1 MATLEEL
8 SDALMNA
15 HKAGDTAAAKQLADA
30 IVAMRA
36 GPASAPAPAAQPER
50 SWLRAAGDLIGNP
63 LDAPRQLGLSA
74 RYGLEG
80 LGQAAQVVSE
90 PIRYVTDRLTG
101 STGKTRPAGMLAS
114 DLADTI
120 GLPKPADPN
129 ERVIGDAAR
138 LVAGGGGMLGAARG
152 AAQAGGMLGS
162 AGQTLGANPLQQL
175 ISAGGAGLAG
185 GAAREGGAGEGTQ
198 AVAALLGGLAAP
210 AAAAGVERGARAVR
224 NLVTPPRM
232 ENVDQRIELILRSQG
247 VDWKSVGERAR
258 QAMRAEVAQ
267 AMRTG
272 RDLDPAA
279 VRRLAD
285 FAQVPGVTPTRGAL
299 TLDPVQITR
308 ERNLAKMGANTA
320 DPGLQ
325 RLAQAEQANNAAL
338 IEALNS
344 AGARNAPDAFA
355 AGSSVL
361 GALNRSIDRSKSTI
375 GTLYDRA
382 RDNAGRSAP
391 LDGAAFTTRAN
402 TLIDD
407 AMVGGAL
414 PPAVAQRMNQVA
426 RGEVPFTVDF
436 AEQFKTQIGKLQR
449 NTNDGQ
455 ARYALGLVRQA
466 LDETPVVGMGAQGPA
481 AGARGVSGGLPGVPG
496 DTALGEG
503 AISAFNRARRANRA
517 FMSRVENTPALAA
530 AMDGAQ
536 PDQFVQRFITGQG
549 ATVKDVRALR
559 RAVANDP
566 QTLQAVRGQIVDHLK
581 RQALSGAA
589 DETGNFSQ
597 AAYNR
602 AFNAIGERKLSAFF
616 EPAEI
621 EQLKAVG
628 KVASYL
634 QAQPRGSAVNNSNS
648 GALVLGR
655 GIDMMGGLTSKLP
668 LGLNTT
674 ITGLL
679 QGGQQ
684 RSALNVPPSLL
695 APQVATPAMQRLL
708 MPGIASGLF
717 ATQVVPQG
725 EDR

>member
-36 GPASAPAPAAQPER
+36 APAQPSAPEPQER
-50 SWLRAAGDLIGNP
+50 SWLRAVGDFVGNP
-63 LDAPRQLGLSA
+63 LDAPRQIGLTA

-80 LGQAAQVVSE
+80 LGQAAQIVTE

-101 STGKTRPAGMLAS
+101 STGKTRPAGVLAS
-114 DLADTI
+114 DLADTL
-120 GLPKPADPN
+120 GLPKPADAN

-138 LVAGGGGMLGAARG
+138 LVAGGGGMLGAAG
-152 AAQAGGMLGS
+152 AAARAGGTMQ
-162 AGQTLGANPLQQL
+162 AVGQTLAANPVQQL

-185 GAAREGGAGEGTQ
+185 GAAREGGGSDGVQ
-198 AVAALLGGLAAP
+198 AAAALVGGLAAP
-210 AAAAGVERGARAVR
+210 AAAAGVDRGARALR

-247 VDWKSVGERAR
+247 VDWKGIGERAR
-258 QAMRAEVAQ
+258 QALRIEVAQ

-308 ERNLAKMGANTA
+308 ERNLAKMGANSG

-325 RLAQAEQANNAAL
+325 RLAQAEQTNNAAL

-355 AGSSVL
+355 TGSTVL
-361 GALNRSIDRSKSTI
+361 GALNNNIERSKSTI
-375 GTLYDRA
+375 GRLYDRA
-382 RDNAGRSAP
+382 RDSAGRSAP
-391 LDGAAFTTRAN
+391 LDGATFSARAN

-414 PPAVAQRMNQVA
+414 PPAVAERMNQIA

-449 NTNDGQ
+449 STSDGQ

-466 LDETPVVGMGAQGPA
+466 LDETPVVGLGRQGPA
-481 AGARGVSGGLPGVPG
+481 AGARTVNPGNLPAIPG
-496 DTALGEG
+496 ETSLGQD

-559 RAVANDP
+559 RAVSSDP
-566 QTLQAVRGQIVDHLK
+566 ATLQAVRGQIVDHLK